1 LSKIFDPISY
11 RPFYPRVGR
20 LRGRYVISRSGM
32 LLAHWKWTLASMYH
46 HPIVAARFLVVT
58 LLSLVKRGVA
68 RVEGGRDLGLI
79 HTGWTAGFYHWLT
92 ESLPRA
98 LVMRDAFPD
107 AVPILPSPVFRRYA
121 GSLEKLGFP
130 EIAFFPDD
138 ANVSVCD
145 PIVTECLPTYGTTDP
160 ALLKRVRDT
169 ILGNVMGLGNV
180 MARGAERPF
189 RIVYVSRAKS
199 RGRTVLNEDEVLEA
213 LRPLGVESCHF
224 EDLDFEGQ
232 VRLMQE
238 TKCLI
243 SIHGAG
249 LTNMMFMPEGGS
261 VIEII
266 PRKHGIF
273 DYKYGRNSIRHEPC
287 YVRLAGVFGH
297 RHSAVLG
304 TADSKW
310 HAATDMAN
318 VQVDPAQVV
327 AAVGPA
333 DA

>member
-1 LSKIFDPISY
+1 MSKIFDPITY

-32 LLAHWKWTLASMYH
+32 LLAHWKWTWASMYH
-46 HPIVAARFLVVT
+46 HPIVAARFMVVT

-79 HTGWTAGFYHWLT
+79 HTGWTAGYYHWLT

-107 AVPILPSPVFRRYA
+107 AVPILPSPLFRKYA

-130 EIAFFPDD
+130 EVVFFPSD
-138 ANVSVCD
+138 ANVSVGD
-145 PIVTECLPTYGTTDP
+145 PILTECLPTYGTTDP

-169 ILGNVMGLGNV
+169 ILGNVMS
-180 MARGAERPF
+180 GAAAKPF
-189 RIVYVSRAKS
+189 RIVYASRAKS
-199 RGRTVLNEDEVLEA
+199 RGRTVLNEEEVLRA
-213 LRPLGVESCHF
+213 LHPLGVELYHF

-238 TKCLI
+238 TKCLN

-266 PRKHGIF
+266 PRKHGFF

-287 YVRLAGVFGH
+287 YVRLADVFGH
-297 RHSAVLG
+297 RHAAVLG

-310 HAATDMAN
+310 HSATDMAN
-318 VQVDPAQVV
+318 VHVDPAEVV
-327 AAVGPA
+327 ASVGPV